1 MVQIL
6 KGEVK
11 KMYVDSLE
19 INPSLTAA
27 LQKRI
32 KETVVEKDALFYR
45 NFVGREINFKYD
57 TYLCTRMEAES
68 FLLDGTCNSVLFVDY
83 EKLKK
88 TADVDKKEL
97 KQMKKR
103 MKLK

>member
-19 INPSLTAA
+19 INPSLRSA

-45 NFVGREINFKYD
+45 NFIGREINFKYD

-68 FLLDGTCNSVLFVDY
+68 FLLDGTYNSVLFVDY
-83 EKLKK
+83 DQLVK
-88 TADVDKKEL
+88 TNDVDKKEL
-97 KQMKKR
+97 KQMKKI
-103 MKLK
+103 LK